1 MTHPERVE
9 DYLVYIAA
17 AIERATGYVQH
28 LDSLEALEHN
38 QQAQDAVARN
48 IQVIGEAATKIQKMA
63 PDFAANHPELPWTER
78 RGMRNKMIHNYFDVD
93 WKIVWS
99 TVKNDLPQLKQQID
113 RLLIEQP
120 RGTSRNGE

>member
-1 MTHPERVE
+1 
-9 DYLVYIAA
+9 
-17 AIERATGYVQH
+17 
-28 LDSLEALEHN
+28 LDSLEALEQN

-48 IQVIGEAATKIQKMA
+48 IQVIGEAATKIQKIA
-63 PDFAANHPELPWTER
+63 PDFAADHPELPWTET

-99 TVKNDLPQLKQQID
+99 TVKTDLPQLKQQID

-120 RGTSRNGE
+120 RGTSRDEE